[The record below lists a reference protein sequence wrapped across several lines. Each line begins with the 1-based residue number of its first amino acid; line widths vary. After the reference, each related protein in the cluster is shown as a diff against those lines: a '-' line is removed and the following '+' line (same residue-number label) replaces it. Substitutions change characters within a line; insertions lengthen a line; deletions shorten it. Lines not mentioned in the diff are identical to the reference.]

1 MKSFDDYLMNKEY
14 ERVKQLGDKLAEVEP
29 LIDWE
34 VFRPIIREMYDNR
47 TERGG
52 RPNNDE
58 VVMIKMLVLQF
69 WYGLS
74 DPELERQATDRISFR
89 KFLSF
94 PEIIPDR
101 ATVWAFRERLTQTG
115 KNKEIWGELQK
126 QMDIKGF
133 KVNEGVIQD
142 ATFITADPGHEKAD
156 KPRGPSAKTRRNKD
170 GTWTKKRWKITF
182 WLQITH
188 QI

>member
-58 VVMIKMLVLQF
+58 VVMIKMLVLQS

-74 DPELERQATDRISFR
+74 DPELETQATDRISFR
-89 KFLSF
+89 KFPNF